1 MALSSKASIAMPID
15 NLLNHGVD
23 RIPEAKSRQ
32 RTPRF
37 SPARHIAGRGS
48 CPTFIPMADNLENR
62 GSADRTRIN
71 IHEAHE
77 LRYWTK
83 ALGVTEEQLKSAVAK
98 VGVMAADV
106 RRHLGK

>member
-1 MALSSKASIAMPID
+1 VRWFAPIAND
-15 NLLNHGVD
+15 
-23 RIPEAKSRQ
+23 EA
-32 RTPRF
+32 RTHVFR
-37 SPARHIAGRGS
+37 
-48 CPTFIPMADNLENR
+48 MADNLRDR
-62 GSADRTRIN
+62 GAADRSRIN

-83 ALGVTEEQLKSAVAK
+83 ALDVTEEQLKAAVAR